1 MTQEFTFYTL
11 FILLTL
17 SMGVVFQFVIA
28 KIKSIEK
35 NQKRMVKSIETL
47 HRESFNARDDKKT
60 KNRFERPRQTRQTYN
75 TPSKAQVL
83 TGHLRLNYQGRS
95 ADTRAVFMLDKED

>member
-17 SMGVVFQFVIA
+17 SMGVVFQFFIA
-28 KIKSIEK
+28 KIKNLEK
-35 NQKRMVKSIETL
+35 NQKRIVKSIEML
-47 HRESFNARDDKKT
+47 HRESFNARDDNKPKKRLD
-60 KNRFERPRQTRQTYN
+60 KPRPSRQAYN
-75 TPSKAQVL
+75 TPAKPQVL